1 MDKSST
7 IFTEYVNKYSNI
19 KIQAQ
24 LDGNNARRTT
34 AKLMLNSLYGRFGL
48 KYEPSIIKY
57 VHSSDIKQYFIDHEV
72 IENFVIDEEY
82 GIEYIKY
89 TKAPSEVLKNVDR
102 ERYNLL
108 KSKTNLDGEYVV
120 RSLPISAMI
129 TSYGSIEMNP
139 FLNLAD
145 NPCYYTDT
153 DSLFLKNPLAEKNV
167 GNSLGELSFKGIAK
181 RAYFISPKTYCLVMD
196 NDKVIVKCKGLKT
209 DLLNED
215 HFKSLLAGNEISI
228 DTSKIF
234 VSVKKGSGGIKNMKM
249 IIKPEINN
257 RITIKDEKG
266 NLETKTYHVIDG
278 EIQSSI

>member
-1 MDKSST
+1 
-7 IFTEYVNKYSNI
+7 
-19 KIQAQ
+19 
-24 LDGNNARRTT
+24 
-34 AKLMLNSLYGRFGL
+34 MLNSLYGRFGL
-48 KYEPSIIKY
+48 KYEPYIIKY

-72 IENFVIDEEY
+72 IENLIIDEEY

-89 TKAPSEVLKNVDR
+89 TKAPSEILKNVDR

-153 DSLFLKNPLAEKNV
+153 DSLFLKNPLDEKNV
-167 GNSLGELSFKGIAK
+167 GNSLGQLSFKGIAK

-215 HFKSLLAGNEISI
+215 HFKTLLAGNEISI

-257 RITIKDEKG
+257 RISILDEKG

-278 EIQSSI
+278 EVQSSI